1 MTPPSLARA
10 MTPFPHSVDIDDRL
24 ETAID
29 LMRAHNIRHVPVT
42 QESRVVG
49 VITDRDIKAAQRLL
63 PELQSFPVRT
73 AYEDTP
79 YVVDIDTRLDAV
91 LAAMA
96 ERQIGSAI
104 VTRRE
109 KLVGV
114 FTCVDACRA
123 FAAHLRAQYGDD
135 DDGPLPAA

>member
-24 ETAID
+24 ETAMK
-29 LMRAHNIRHVPVT
+29 LMRAHKIRHVPVT
-42 QESRVVG
+42 QASRVVG

-73 AYEDTP
+73 AYEDAP
-79 YVVDIDTRLDAV
+79 YVVDINTRLDAV
-91 LAAMA
+91 LTAMA

-109 KLVGV
+109 KLAGV

-123 FAAHLRAQYGDD
+123 FAAHLRPQYKDD
-135 DDGPLPAA
+135 DDGPVPAA

>member
-1 MTPPSLARA
+1 
-10 MTPFPHSVDIDDRL
+10 MTPFPHSVDIDDRV

-29 LMRAHNIRHVPVT
+29 LMQAHNIRHVPVT
-42 QESRVVG
+42 QGSRVVG
-49 VITDRDIKAAQRLL
+49 VITDRDVKAAQRLL
-63 PELQSFPVRT
+63 PELQNFPVRT

-109 KLVGV
+109 KLVGIL
-114 FTCVDACRA
+114 TCVDVCRA
-123 FAAHLRAQYGDD
+123 FAAHLRAQYGGDD
-135 DDGPLPAA
+135 DAPLPAA

>member
-1 MTPPSLARA
+1 MTPPTLARV
-10 MTPFPHSVDIDDRL
+10 MTPFPHSVDIDDLL
-24 ETAID
+24 EIAIK
-29 LMRAHNIRHVPVT
+29 LMQANNIRHVPVT

-49 VITDRDIKAAQRLL
+49 VISDRDIKAAQRLL
-63 PELQSFPVRT
+63 PELQSFPVQI

-91 LAAMA
+91 LNAMA

-109 KLVGV
+109 KLVGI

-123 FAAHLRAQYGDD
+123 FAAHLRSQYGDD